1 MDLKFIKNSA
11 VQVAIITVIIGP
23 IIVMGFEWVFKPNTI
38 SKTKSEISTITISD
52 NLIRKK
58 TESVVLVKN
67 NDGQVG
73 TGFMINPKFIITSTN
88 IAKGYDSIDV
98 YRVLNQNPNRLS
110 IVNRDIDINTAIMK
124 VKGKFADNSAI
135 EINPTSTN
143 ILDKIFTIGYGFDQ
157 YKIIREGRIVNIT
170 ENSIVADLAI
180 IPGMTGAPVFNKD
193 GELIGMVLSANISAQ
208 IAMIIPTKQ
217 IINLIENTEN

>member
-157 YKIIREGRIVNIT
+157 IGRASCWVRVFISV
-170 ENSIVADLAI
+170 VA
-180 IPGMTGAPVFNKD
+180 G
-193 GELIGMVLSANISAQ
+193 
-208 IAMIIPTKQ
+208 
-217 IINLIENTEN
+217 